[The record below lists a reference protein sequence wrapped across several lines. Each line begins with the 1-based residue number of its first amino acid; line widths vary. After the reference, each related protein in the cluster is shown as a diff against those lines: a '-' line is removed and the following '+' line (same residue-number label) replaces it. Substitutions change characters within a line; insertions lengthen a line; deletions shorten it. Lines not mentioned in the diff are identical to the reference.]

1 MSKKINLILAIHNHQ
16 PIGNFDHVISEAC
29 DKAYKPFLDI
39 LEKYPSLKVSIHF
52 SGCLLE
58 WIEINKPDMIA
69 QIKHLVDRNQ
79 IELMGGGFYEPI
91 MVMLPERDRVGQI
104 ERYADYL
111 QKHFKHKIRGMW
123 VPERVWEQNLTKTF
137 ADANMEYTVLDDSHF
152 KYFFQAEDGIRDWSV
167 TGVQTCALP
176 I

>member
-1 MSKKINLILAIHNHQ
+1 MSKKINLILAVHNHQ
-16 PIGNFDHVISEAC
+16 PIGNFDKVISEAC

-39 LEKYPSLKVSIHF
+39 LNKYPALKVSIHF

-91 MVMLPERDRVGQI
+91 MVMLPERDRIGQI
-104 ERYADYL
+104 KKYTEYL
-111 QKHFKHKIRGMW
+111 QKYFECKIRGMW

-137 ADANMEYTVLDDSHF
+137 AEAGMEYGQKRMTMYTKMAGWKGLSI
-152 KYFFQAEDGIRDWSV
+152 Y
-167 TGVQTCALP
+167 C
-176 I
+176 

>member
-1 MSKKINLILAIHNHQ
+1 MSKKINLILAVHNHQ
-16 PIGNFDHVISEAC
+16 PIGNFDKVISEAC

-39 LEKYPSLKVSIHF
+39 LEKYPSLKVSIHY

-111 QKHFKHKIRGMW
+111 QKHFKHKIRW
-123 VPERVWEQNLTKTF
+123 KLFPKNPNCTAALEAPISVFSPRNLL
-137 ADANMEYTVLDDSHF
+137 NDSHF
-152 KYFFQAEDGIRDWSV
+152 KYA
-167 TGVQTCALP
+167 
-176 I
+176 